1 MDLVTARRLLT
12 AYAMLDGP
20 DGLSV
25 PDLLDAPDRP
35 DHLCA
40 PRDRALRAVTGLL
53 FRLTALTAAHGPGA
67 PAKLLDA
74 LALSSHAAH
83 DLDAVGTVG
92 AFLETGRRPGEAAHT
107 GEVLRALRRAAYGS
121 PGTPGHGGDDPRRAP
136 GCPSPP
142 LTADPRPGRTSL
154 PPSLK
159 TLASALSTIR
169 SHRTRLIRDL
179 PLPGPVITGPS
190 LGQRVDLGTVLISPA
205 DHAYALVVAGARLP
219 YGRSIPALLDGLRR
233 YLTPSDAAWALWA
246 HVHQLQPAAAL
257 DFLLVTHD
265 GAPRRTRWAYR
276 PGPGPQPGR
285 DPVQLCRDRLP
296 SVAPVPA
303 HGEVLVAG
311 AGEPVTV
318 RAPAPGIVEVAAER
332 ATGAPVRALVYAA
345 RTPPTGSNRSARRAA
360 ALVAARITDAHRE
373 CAVLSVVPGRVRLDR
388 GLGPEQETATAV
400 GGAVLRRLLEE
411 GAQAP
416 LLTARMD
423 DDGPIVRL
431 TPRNYRAYLRLRLP
445 ASPLVLVP
453 TASPLVRSIAAVLY
467 ARLLALGLGHRV
479 QRYRGGLYID
489 LGDGRYWELIGD
501 TGEATS
507 TGGLLLE
514 AALLTYRTD
523 PARFDAYFQ
532 DHLGLSDD
540 PHRAMT
546 GILDAALDYEARRR
560 RLATLEGKFAPFTGL
575 ASADPGVLALVT
587 DVLGRAGSGAI
598 HVDVLDD
605 YYADQ
610 QQRVR
615 ALILLLRLPFRL
627 LSLHYSTAR
636 AEVFLRG

>member
-25 PDLLDAPDRP
+25 PDLLDAPGRP

-40 PRDRALRAVTGLL
+40 PRDRVLRAVTGLL

-74 LALSSHAAH
+74 LALSSDAH
-83 DLDAVGTVG
+83 DLDAVGTVE
-92 AFLETGRRPGEAAHT
+92 AFLETGGRPGEAAHT

-121 PGTPGHGGDDPRRAP
+121 PGTPGRGGDDPRRAP

-142 LTADPRPGRTSL
+142 LTADPQPGRTSL

-276 PGPGPQPGR
+276 PG
-285 DPVQLCRDRLP
+285 
-296 SVAPVPA
+296 A
-303 HGEVLVAG
+303 
-311 AGEPVTV
+311 
-318 RAPAPGIVEVAAER
+318 
-332 ATGAPVRALVYAA
+332 
-345 RTPPTGSNRSARRAA
+345 
-360 ALVAARITDAHRE
+360 
-373 CAVLSVVPGRVRLDR
+373 
-388 GLGPEQETATAV
+388 
-400 GGAVLRRLLEE
+400 
-411 GAQAP
+411 
-416 LLTARMD
+416 
-423 DDGPIVRL
+423 
-431 TPRNYRAYLRLRLP
+431 
-445 ASPLVLVP
+445 
-453 TASPLVRSIAAVLY
+453 
-467 ARLLALGLGHRV
+467 
-479 QRYRGGLYID
+479 
-489 LGDGRYWELIGD
+489 
-501 TGEATS
+501 
-507 TGGLLLE
+507 
-514 AALLTYRTD
+514 
-523 PARFDAYFQ
+523 
-532 DHLGLSDD
+532 
-540 PHRAMT
+540 
-546 GILDAALDYEARRR
+546 
-560 RLATLEGKFAPFTGL
+560 
-575 ASADPGVLALVT
+575 
-587 DVLGRAGSGAI
+587 
-598 HVDVLDD
+598 
-605 YYADQ
+605 
-610 QQRVR
+610 
-615 ALILLLRLPFRL
+615 
-627 LSLHYSTAR
+627 
-636 AEVFLRG
+636 